1 MPNHAVPRA
10 HGMDAPP
17 SKVEAP
23 PGLVGA
29 PPGVVDAP
37 PSVVLVA
44 AAGEPLADLLRGR
57 GAALAVTDGQPNAVV
72 QAMLARPDVVVLLAG
87 FPGPS
92 AEDLRRGFHL
102 DSVASATT
110 PILLLVGVPPSP
122 EQRVA
127 ALRAGVWEVVPY
139 GGAQDFEELWL
150 KVQIYARA
158 RRNIRDAIADGLADP
173 VTGVLNAPGLVRRGR
188 EVVALM
194 ARERAPVACVVFA
207 VTAGAGAA
215 SAARAV
221 ARAARISDVVGM
233 LDADH
238 YAVIAPAT
246 DESGAVGLAM
256 RVCEALRESAPVD
269 GPQRA
274 PPGVRVGFHVV
285 GNVGYRPT
293 DPVELLR
300 LASSALN
307 EGKAVAAH
315 PWLKRHD
322 AGWP

>member
-1 MPNHAVPRA
+1 MPSRAVSRA
-10 HGMDAPP
+10 GGVDAPP
-17 SKVEAP
+17 SM
-23 PGLVGA
+23 
-29 PPGVVDAP
+29 VDGP

-44 AAGEPLADLLRGR
+44 APGEPLADLLRGR
-57 GAALAVTDGQPNAVV
+57 GAAVVVADGRLDAVV
-72 QAMLARPDVVVLLAG
+72 RAMLERPDVVVLLAG
-87 FPGPS
+87 LPGPS
-92 AEDLRRGFHL
+92 PEDLHRGLHL
-102 DSVASATT
+102 ESIASATT
-110 PILLLVGVPPSP
+110 PILLLVGATPTP

-127 ALRAGVWEVVPY
+127 ALRAGVWEVVSY
-139 GGAQDFEELWL
+139 GGPQDFEELWL

-173 VTGVLNAPGLVRRGR
+173 STGLLNAPGLVRRGR

-207 VTAGAGAA
+207 VAAGAGAA
-215 SAARAV
+215 SAGGVV
-221 ARAARISDVVGM
+221 ARAARISDLVGV
-233 LDADH
+233 LDAGR

-246 DESGAVGLAM
+246 DETGAVGLAT
-256 RVCEALRESAPVD
+256 RVCEALRESEPVED
-269 GPQRA
+269 PRQA
-274 PPGVRVGFHVV
+274 LPGVRVGFHVV

-315 PWLKRHD
+315 PWMKRSD
-322 AGWP
+322 TRWP